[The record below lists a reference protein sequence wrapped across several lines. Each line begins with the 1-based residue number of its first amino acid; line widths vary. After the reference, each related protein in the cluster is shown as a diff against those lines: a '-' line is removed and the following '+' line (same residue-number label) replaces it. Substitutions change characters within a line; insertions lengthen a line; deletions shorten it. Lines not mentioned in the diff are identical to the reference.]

1 MDYFKPQPQ
10 TQVKVAKP
18 EEPKFG
24 HCILLFG
31 IALFLVFCL
40 MLIMPR

>member
-10 TQVKVAKP
+10 AKVAKP
-18 EEPKFG
+18 EEPKPS

-31 IALFLVFCL
+31 IACFLVFCF